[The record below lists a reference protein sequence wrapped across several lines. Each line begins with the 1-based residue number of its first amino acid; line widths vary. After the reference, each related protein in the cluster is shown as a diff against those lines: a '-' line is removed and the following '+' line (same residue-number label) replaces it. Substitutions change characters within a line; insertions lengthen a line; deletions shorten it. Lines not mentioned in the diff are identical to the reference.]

1 MANKCFSLLRGEV
14 LRATRLDRCG
24 RLVDTACSAI
34 VTDGFI
40 SVAFTSNI
48 TEGETITVTKANGKQ
63 CVNDTPPSE
72 FDSVGAT
79 ITFCN
84 VDPELYAMLTGQPVE
99 YDANGDAV
107 GFRMRKGVSLAG
119 SGVALE
125 LWSNVPGEVCEGG
138 EGSWGYLVLP
148 FVQGGVLGDFTLENN
163 AVTFTI
169 QGMVTKSGNEW
180 GRGPYDVVPDESGLA
195 APLNEPLTTDDHFL
209 VRWTNI
215 APPEPGCTCL
225 ASGPA
230 PTTATA
236 GTPGTYDP
244 AGAYAPNDLEDLTT
258 LGVTASPTTAWTT
271 GQYIV
276 LGDDSHA
283 HWDGTAWVAGDAA

>member
-72 FDSVGAT
+72 FDSVGGT
-79 ITFCN
+79 IAFCN

-138 EGSWGYLVLP
+138 EGSWGYLLLP
-148 FVQGGVLGDFTLENN
+148 FLQGGVLGDFTLENN

-180 GRGPYDVVPDESGLA
+180 GVGPYDVVPDEDGVA
-195 APLNEPLTTDDHFL
+195 APLNEAMTTDDHFL

-236 GTPGTYDP
+236 GEPGTFDP
-244 AGAYAPNDLEDLTT
+244 VGAYAPNDLEDLTT

-271 GQYIV
+271 GQHVV